1 MKSKYFILSILIHI
15 VVFISFSNFLNT
27 NKKENNGVKSPNINV
42 NLTMSTLGNS
52 NKTLAKMTTKK
63 EKKSAKKSKKIK
75 KKIIPEKKTKPKKQ
89 VVQKK
94 EEIIRSKPKIVSS
107 EKTKPEKIIKETEPS
122 YTESNKNIE
131 KNHNETEAVQNSPA
145 NDAVLG
151 NQENDKNLVKVQNG
165 QYALKNQ
172 KVSGI
177 NIVIHKEIPPS
188 YPDLALKM
196 GYRKETLVKVK
207 FLVDKKGRVGD
218 IKFYTKSKYGF
229 EDEVEKALKQ
239 WVFEPIIYQE
249 KPMPIYFYKVFHFV
263 SKS

>member
-1 MKSKYFILSILIHI
+1 MKSKFFLLSIVLHMT
-15 VVFISFSNFLNT
+15 VFLVFSKFSDKNL
-27 NKKENNGVKSPNINV
+27 KKGESSPNINV
-42 NLTMSTLGNS
+42 NLTMSAPGNA

-63 EKKSAKKSKKIK
+63 EKSPEKKIK
-75 KKIIPEKKTKPKKQ
+75 PKKKKIKPKKQ

-94 EEIIRSKPKIVSS
+94 KEIIKTEPKIVQSK
-107 EKTKPEKIIKETEPS
+107 KTKPEKIIKPIKQNQTE
-122 YTESNKNIE
+122 ENKNIE
-131 KNHNETEAVQNSPA
+131 KNNSEVEVVQNTPA

-151 NQENDKNLVKVQNG
+151 DQENDKNLIKIQNG

-177 NIVIHKEIPPS
+177 HIVIQKEISPA

-196 GYRKETLVKVK
+196 GYKKETLVKVK
-207 FLVDKKGRVGD
+207 FLVDKKGRIKD
-218 IKFYTKSKYGF
+218 IKFYTSSKYGF
-229 EDEVEKALKQ
+229 ESEVEKALKK
-239 WVFEPIIYQE
+239 WVFEPILYHD

>member
-15 VVFISFSNFLNT
+15 VIFIGFSKVLN
-27 NKKENNGVKSPNINV
+27 NNLKNGVKSPNINV
-42 NLTMSTLGNS
+42 NLTISTLGNS

-63 EKKSAKKSKKIK
+63 EKKSKKIQ

-122 YTESNKNIE
+122 YTELNKNIE

-207 FLVDKKGRVGD
+207 FLVNKKGRVEN
-218 IKFYTKSKYGF
+218 IKFYTRSKYGF

>member
-1 MKSKYFILSILIHI
+1 MKSKYFILSILLHMA
-15 VVFISFSNFLNT
+15 VFISFSNFLNT
-27 NKKENNGVKSPNINV
+27 DKKQKNGVKSPNINV
-42 NLTMSTLGNS
+42 NLTMSTLGNA

-63 EKKSAKKSKKIK
+63 EKNIADKSKKIK
-75 KKIIPEKKTKPKKQ
+75 KKSTPEKKTKPKKQ
-89 VVQKK
+89 AVQKK

-107 EKTKPEKIIKETEPS
+107 KKTKPEKIIKETEPS

-131 KNHNETEAVQNSPA
+131 KNHNETKAVPNTPT

-151 NQENDKNLVKVQNG
+151 NQKNDKNLVKIQNG

-172 KVSGI
+172 KISGI
-177 NIVIHKEIPPS
+177 HIIIQKEISPA
-188 YPDLALKM
+188 YPNLALKM
-196 GYRKETLVKVK
+196 GYRKETFVKVK
-207 FLVDKKGRVGD
+207 FLVNKKGRVQD

-229 EDEVEKALKQ
+229 EYEVESALKQ
-239 WVFEPIIYQE
+239 WIFEPIIYQD

>member
-1 MKSKYFILSILIHI
+1 MAVFVGFSK
-15 VVFISFSNFLNT
+15 ISNNNLKNG
-27 NKKENNGVKSPNINV
+27 ENSPNINV
-42 NLTMSTLGNS
+42 NLTMSALGNS

-63 EKKSAKKSKKIK
+63 EKNIADKSKKIK
-75 KKIIPEKKTKPKKQ
+75 KKINPKKENTPRKQ

-94 EEIIRSKPKIVSS
+94 KEIINSKEKIVQSK
-107 EKTKPEKIIKETEPS
+107 KTKPEKIIKPIDPT

-131 KNHNETEAVQNSPA
+131 KNYSEIEVVRNTAA
-145 NDAVLG
+145 NDTILG
-151 NQENDKNLVKVQNG
+151 SQENDKNLIKIQNG

-172 KVSGI
+172 KISGI

-196 GYRKETLVKVK
+196 GYQKETLVKVK

-218 IKFYTKSKYGF
+218 VQFYTSSKYGF
-229 EDEVEKALKQ
+229 EDEVKKALKQ
-239 WVFEPIIYQE
+239 WVFEPIVYQD